1 MAIEKKLFRSGP
13 YADLFSQGV
22 QVGNTLYMAGQVA
35 MDESGGIPED
45 LVAQMKLA
53 YQNVAAVLA
62 EFGADMDN
70 IVDETWFVTDVND
83 CMAQVEALFSERH
96 MIYGKAPEVSQTLV
110 QGRRSGRPRP
120 QNRNQVR
127 GRLGLTR
134 RQYHA

>member
-1 MAIEKKLFRSGP
+1 MPIEKKLFRCGP

-35 MDESGGIPED
+35 MDEAGAIPED
-45 LVAQMKLA
+45 LVEQMKLA

-83 CMAQVEALFSERH
+83 CMAQVEALFTERH

-110 QGRRSGRPRP
+110 QVGALVDPALKIEIKC
-120 QNRNQVR
+120 VAV
-127 GRLGLTR
+127 LG
-134 RQYHA
+134 